1 MDHPRVRDQPH
12 RFSCW
17 ALPCRSACLRPCSGE
32 SGLFLIF
39 CSPSASIRYRSFREQ
54 VTSHVSRFPASLT
67 YPTAIALAALCAEP
81 PARAGPDVV
90 SKRAMEALNSGE
102 LSSPV
107 VPYCISRQYFASGPY
122 CISRQDLASGA
133 DEKMHAKLGP
143 RHADVEGRVESYLP
157 TRDHR
162 TAWNVRAR
170 SPVTSPGR
178 RARRATSSRRPRL
191 RAPWSR
197 AGV

>member
-107 VPYCISRQYFASGPY
+107 VPTAFRDNTSRQAPTASRDKT
-122 CISRQDLASGA
+122 SRQ
-133 DEKMHAKLGP
+133 
-143 RHADVEGRVESYLP
+143 
-157 TRDHR
+157 
-162 TAWNVRAR
+162 AR
-170 SPVTSPGR
+170 MR
-178 RARRATSSRRPRL
+178 RCMQSWDPATQMSKAEWRATCRRVIIEQPGMFGPDPL
-191 RAPWSR
+191 
-197 AGV
+197 